1 MASTSSR
8 SHAADTVTLAVIG
21 LGRVGLPTAL
31 SFTEL
36 GWDVVGV
43 DSAPDRVRMLGDGC
57 CPFYEP
63 ELEDYLIK
71 HLDSGRFRM
80 TADMAEA
87 VTAADVLFICVGTPR
102 REDGAADLSQVETV
116 ARSVARHMNG
126 YKLVV
131 EKSTSPIRT
140 AERIKET
147 LRRYGN
153 GGHEADVAVNPEFL
167 QEGTAFHDILHPD
180 RVVLGVE
187 STRARQLL
195 EYIYRPL
202 LDRLPE
208 PGECDSCDRL
218 GRSRRTGSPVIVTN
232 FATAELIKHAA
243 NAFLATKISFINML
257 ANLCEAAAADV
268 TEVAHGIG
276 LDPRIGPHF
285 LKAGIGFGGYCLP
298 KDLRA
303 LIRIGQDYGV
313 TLSLLDEVATVNEQR
328 IDRFCDQ
335 VRAVLWVVPGK
346 TIGVLG
352 VAFKP
357 GTDDL
362 REAPSLKILARLL
375 AEGASLRVHDPQ
387 ALDNL
392 RRLLPEQ
399 PGRLVY
405 CRAPYDVAT
414 GASGLL
420 VLTEWDEYRTLDL
433 ARIRELMEVPIL
445 FDGRNLFDPATV
457 RSLGFEYHGVGRP
470 SQGSAY
476 PAAVVPADPSLATL
490 PA

>member
-1 MASTSSR
+1 MS
-8 SHAADTVTLAVIG
+8 
-21 LGRVGLPTAL
+21 
-31 SFTEL
+31 
-36 GWDVVGV
+36 
-43 DSAPDRVRMLGDGC
+43 
-57 CPFYEP
+57 
-63 ELEDYLIK
+63 
-71 HLDSGRFRM
+71 
-80 TADMAEA
+80 
-87 VTAADVLFICVGTPR
+87 
-102 REDGAADLSQVETV
+102 
-116 ARSVARHMNG
+116 G

-131 EKSTSPIRT
+131 EKSTSPVRT
-140 AERIKET
+140 AERIKQT

-153 GGHEADVAVNPEFL
+153 GNDEADVAVNPEFM

-180 RVVLGVE
+180 RIILGVE

-195 EYIYRPL
+195 ECIYRPL
-202 LDRLPE
+202 LDHLPE
-208 PGECDSCDRL
+208 PGECQRCDRL
-218 GRSRRTGSPVIVTN
+218 GRSRRTGDPVIVTN
-232 FATAELIKHAA
+232 LATAELIKHAA
-243 NAFLATKISFINML
+243 NAFLATKISFINMI
-257 ANLCEAAAADV
+257 ADLCEATGADII
-268 TEVAHGIG
+268 EVAHGIG

-303 LIRIGQDYGV
+303 LTRIGQDFGV
-313 TLSLLDEVATVNEQR
+313 ALSLLDEVASINEQR
-328 IDRFCDQ
+328 IDRFCNQ
-335 VRAVLWVVPGK
+335 VRGALWVIRGK

-352 VAFKP
+352 LAFKS

-375 AEGASLRVHDPQ
+375 AEGASLRVHDPR
-387 ALDNL
+387 AMDNL
-392 RRLLPEQ
+392 SRLLPER

-433 ARIRELMEVPIL
+433 ARIRKLMEVPIL
-445 FDGRNLFDPATV
+445 FDGRNLYDPVAV
-457 RSLGFEYHGVGRP
+457 RSLGFEYHGVGRQ

-476 PAAVVPADPSLATL
+476 PAAAVQADRSLATL